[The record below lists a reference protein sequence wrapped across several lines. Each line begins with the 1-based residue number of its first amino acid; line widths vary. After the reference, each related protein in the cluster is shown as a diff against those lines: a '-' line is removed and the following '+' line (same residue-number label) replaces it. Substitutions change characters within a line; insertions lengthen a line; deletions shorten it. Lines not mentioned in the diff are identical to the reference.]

1 MPVDR
6 NPAITFTTGEL
17 GQRHLAE
24 SLFLTEADSL
34 QQQHGLSE
42 IEALGEAARLDP
54 HAYRRYREFSTGYL
68 TEPTTTNATQQFTDA
83 VDGLVRI
90 SGITYGEAYEKAA
103 EMNPELYAQYRAE
116 WANV

>member
-6 NPAITFTTGEL
+6 NPAITFTTGQV

-34 QQQHGLSE
+34 QQQQGLNE
-42 IEALGEAARLDP
+42 IEALEEAARLDP
-54 HAYRRYREFSTGYL
+54 HAYRRYREYSTGHL
-68 TEPTTTNATQQFTDA
+68 REPTTTNATQQFADA
-83 VDGLVRI
+83 VDALKRI
-90 SGITYGEAYEKAA
+90 SGMTDGDAYEKAA
-103 EMNPELYAQYRAE
+103 AMHPELYAQYRAE